1 MFKPLDRKKVS
12 LDIFDRIMTDIL
24 NKKFKPGDALP
35 QEKKMAEQFGV
46 SRQILREAL
55 RALEAIGMLEIKKGG
70 GGGPVISEID
80 REDLRKFLVNF
91 FIFKDIPVQ
100 ELFQVRKLIEPYL
113 AAEAAKNMK
122 PEQVAELEKINRDC
136 RRIVERGRSILG
148 NPKEIQFHMKI
159 AGASGNLLLEA
170 LLDFVTFF
178 IANFKKYQSID
189 LGYSERVLDLHE
201 QVTDAIKNHDDTRAG
216 ELIFAHICDVEANMD
231 RR

>member
-1 MFKPLDRKKVS
+1 MFKPLDRQKVS
-12 LDIFDRIMTDIL
+12 LNIFDQIVADIV

-35 QEKKMAEQFGV
+35 QEKKMAEEFGV

-70 GGGPVISEID
+70 GGGPVICEIN

-91 FIFKDIPVQ
+91 FVFKDIPAK

-113 AAEAAKNMK
+113 AAEAARNMT
-122 PEQVAELEKINRDC
+122 PDQIAELDKINQDC
-136 RRIVERGRSILG
+136 RKILDRGKSILG

-159 AGASGNLLLEA
+159 AGASGSLLMEA

-178 IANFKKYQSID
+178 IANFKKFHNMD
-189 LGYSERVLDLHE
+189 LDYSERVLDLHE
-201 QVTDAIKNHDDTRAG
+201 KVTDAIRNHDEKRAG
-216 ELIFAHICDVEANMD
+216 DLIHAHICDVEENMD
-231 RR
+231 VH

>member
-12 LDIFDRIMTDIL
+12 LDIFDRIMADIV

-35 QEKKMAEQFGV
+35 QEKRMAEQFGV

-70 GGGPVISEID
+70 GGGPVISEIN

-91 FIFKDIPVQ
+91 FVFKDIPAK

-113 AAEAAKNMK
+113 AAEAARNMT
-122 PEQVAELEKINRDC
+122 PSQIAELDKINQDC
-136 RRIVERGRSILG
+136 RRIVESGKSILG
-148 NPKEIQFHMKI
+148 NPKEIQFHLKI
-159 AGASGNLLLEA
+159 AAASGNLLLEA

-178 IANFKKYQSID
+178 IANFKKFHNKNPD
-189 LGYSERVLDLHE
+189 YSERVLALHE
-201 QVTDAIKNHDDTRAG
+201 KVTDAIRDHDARRAG
-216 ELIFAHICDVEANMD
+216 DLICEHICDVEENMHVH
-231 RR
+231 